1 MNENLSEQMMSL
13 RDEVMEMK
21 DREKIIKNLSIAKQI
36 LIYPQMLSHEMC
48 IRIGQAISA
57 AIALLKEQEP
67 RELTIN
73 EWHEWKADSRR
84 NPICMLWEKDTSPIW
99 ILNPNDVHEPAFL
112 IGKLKLFTG
121 KPTFEQC
128 KAVKWK

>member
-36 LIYPQMLSHEMC
+36 LIYPQMPSREMC

-57 AIALLKEQEP
+57 AIALLKEKEP

-73 EWHEWKADSRR
+73 EWREWKADSRR

-112 IGKLKLFTG
+112 MGKLKLFTG

-128 KAVKWK
+128 KAVKWT